1 MRDAQMMRWFTK
13 DLVPG
18 RHALGWF
25 SLIVGLTAFTASMV
39 GISLGWPSWR
49 TWALF
54 GVGEAAMAASWY
66 ARGKMGVVLALAGGM
81 GVILVLLEL
90 INPQ

>member
-1 MRDAQMMRWFTK
+1 MTGWFTK

-25 SLIVGLTAFTASMV
+25 SLFVGLIALAASMAGV
-39 GISLGWPSWR
+39 SLGWPSWR

-66 ARGKMGVVLALAGGM
+66 ARGKMGVVLAIVGGM

-90 INPQ
+90 INPH